1 MSPTTVTVALADC
14 GGLVCAVAS
23 IVTGLFI
30 GRLDGA
36 VYVVVFPPLLVTVPS
51 IALPPT
57 IPLTSH
63 VIVVPGGTHSVAV
76 NACVCPSATL
86 ATAGEIAFAP
96 QTISTLAAPDF
107 VPSAT
112 LVAVTLTL
120 GGDGGADGAVYVAVS
135 APVLATVPS
144 VAFPPETP
152 STLHVTRV
160 SGCPD
165 PLTLAVNPCAA
176 PVITVAAIGAT
187 LTVTSLSIPTLA
199 APLADGAAT
208 LVALTV
214 TLAGDGKSP
223 GAVYSPAL
231 EIVPTVAFPPSTP
244 FTLHVTRVSVVPVT
258 VAANACVAPRNTI
271 ALVGATLT
279 VTFGGGG
286 GPPADPTAP
295 HPQSAPATATNA
307 ASKIRLVHAR
317 AILTSAAPP
326 RIARAPRTSS
336 SFAGAVATPVP
347 KWRSCKFVL
356 NAARI
361 RLRFLA
367 GTSVCLRT

>member
-1 MSPTTVTVALADC
+1 
-14 GGLVCAVAS
+14 
-23 IVTGLFI
+23 
-30 GRLDGA
+30 
-36 VYVVVFPPLLVTVPS
+36 
-51 IALPPT
+51 
-57 IPLTSH
+57 
-63 VIVVPGGTHSVAV
+63 
-76 NACVCPSATL
+76 
-86 ATAGEIAFAP
+86 
-96 QTISTLAAPDF
+96 
-107 VPSAT
+107 
-112 LVAVTLTL
+112 
-120 GGDGGADGAVYVAVS
+120 
-135 APVLATVPS
+135 
-144 VAFPPETP
+144 
-152 STLHVTRV
+152 
-160 SGCPD
+160 
-165 PLTLAVNPCAA
+165 
-176 PVITVAAIGAT
+176 
-187 LTVTSLSIPTLA
+187 
-199 APLADGAAT
+199 
-208 LVALTV
+208 
-214 TLAGDGKSP
+214 
-223 GAVYSPAL
+223 VYSPAL

>member
-1 MSPTTVTVALADC
+1 
-14 GGLVCAVAS
+14 
-23 IVTGLFI
+23 
-30 GRLDGA
+30 
-36 VYVVVFPPLLVTVPS
+36 
-51 IALPPT
+51 
-57 IPLTSH
+57 

-258 VAANACVAPRNTI
+258 VAANACVAPKNTI

-286 GPPADPTAP
+286 PPADPTDP
-295 HPQSAPATATNA
+295 HPPSAPASATNA

-317 AILTSAAPP
+317 AIFISAAPP
-326 RIARAPRTSS
+326 RIAPRPRTSS
-336 SFAGAVATPVP
+336 SFAGADATPVP
-347 KWRSCKFVL
+347 KWRSCRFVL

-367 GTSVCLRT
+367 GTCVCLRT